1 MPKEVK
7 DAKIAILTC
16 PFEPPKPKTKH
27 NVDITSAED
36 FNKLREFERKA
47 FESMV
52 QMVKASGATLVACQW
67 GFDDEANHLLLSHNL
82 PAIRWVGGPEMELL
96 AIATGGRIVPR
107 FEELTPQKLGNAKVV
122 REVSWGVG
130 GREHSIIVETTSG
143 AKTVTILLRGSTK
156 TVVEEA
162 KRCVH
167 DALCVVRNLVRD
179 SGRIVYGGGAPEV
192 ACALA
197 IARKAEDVGGLEQYA
212 MRAFGYALEAIP
224 SALAENS
231 GLPPVETVAAV
242 KARQVA
248 EKKPF
253 FGVNCFAA
261 DTDHSVADMREARVV
276 ETLSAKRQQIV
287 LATQVVKMILKIDDI
302 RSPKEAYE

>member
-1 MPKEVK
+1 
-7 DAKIAILTC
+7 LTC

-27 NVDITSAED
+27 NVDVASAED
-36 FNKLREFERKA
+36 FKKLREYERKT

-52 QMVKASGATLVACQW
+52 EMVKKSGATLVACQW
-67 GFDDEANHLLLSHNL
+67 GFDDEANHLLLTHNL

-107 FEELTPQKLGNAKVV
+107 FEELTTEKLGHAKAV

-130 GREHSIIVETTSG
+130 GREHSIIVESGSG

-167 DALCVVRNLVRD
+167 DAICVVRNLVRD
-179 SGRIVYGGGAPEV
+179 NGRIVYGGGAPEA

-197 IARKAEDVGGLEQYA
+197 VNQHAEEVGGLEQYA
-212 MRAFGYALEAIP
+212 MRAFSYALEAIP
-224 SALAENS
+224 AALAENS
-231 GLPPVETVAAV
+231 GLPSIETVAAV
-242 KARQVA
+242 KARQLK
-248 EKKPF
+248 EKNPY
-253 FGVNCFAA
+253 FGVNCFA
-261 DTDHSVADMREARVV
+261 TELENSTVDMSQTKVV
-276 ETLSAKRQQIV
+276 ETFSAKRMQII

-302 RSPKEAYE
+302 RSPKDMY